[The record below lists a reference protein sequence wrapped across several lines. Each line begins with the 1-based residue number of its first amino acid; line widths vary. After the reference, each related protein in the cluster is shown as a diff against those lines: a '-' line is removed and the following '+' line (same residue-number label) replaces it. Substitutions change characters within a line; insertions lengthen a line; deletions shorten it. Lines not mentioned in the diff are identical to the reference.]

1 MTNTTNRAGTRSSTL
16 ISVFATRE
24 QAECAL
30 EKLKAAGLTEQQYGV
45 VMRQPKDS
53 GESDM
58 TTGEK
63 AVHAGK
69 TTAAGATI
77 GGVIG
82 ALVGAAGALLIPGI
96 GPVLAGGLIASAL
109 GGAAVG
115 VAAGGLAG
123 ALDGLSIPEDEAR
136 FAEQEFQ
143 QGRIILTVQAGMLD
157 ARPILAECGGYDI
170 HSKPV
175 GHEGNV
181 ANMAHPEPNKT
192 E

>member
-1 MTNTTNRAGTRSSTL
+1 MTNMTNMTNEAGMRSSTL

-30 EKLKAAGLTEQQYGV
+30 EKLTAAGLSEQQYGV

-63 AVHAGK
+63 AKHAGK
-69 TTAAGATI
+69 TTATGATI

-96 GPVLAGGLIASAL
+96 GPILAGGLIASAL

-123 ALDGLSIPEDEAR
+123 ALDGLAIPEAR
-136 FAEQEFQ
+136 RA
-143 QGRIILTVQAGMLD
+143 L
-157 ARPILAECGGYDI
+157 
-170 HSKPV
+170 
-175 GHEGNV
+175 
-181 ANMAHPEPNKT
+181 PNRSSSRGT
-192 E
+192 SS